1 MVAVK
6 AGEVEGLIRRGPDPR
21 IPVVLLYGPDTGLV
35 GDRATRLIGKWVS
48 DPDDPFALIRL
59 DGDALA
65 SDPGRLVDEAGTVG
79 LFGGTRTIWVKPGSR
94 NYAPAVE
101 AVLKAPIEGARI
113 VVEAGDLG
121 RSAPLR
127 TLCEASPRA
136 LAMPCYPDD
145 ERTLADLVERTL
157 QEDGLRIDRDARD
170 LLVASLGSDR
180 RASLSEIGKLALYAR
195 SGGSVGVEAVE
206 AIVSDVGA
214 SVLNALIDAAF
225 AGRAAEAE
233 REYRRFRHE
242 GMDPSAMLGA
252 ALRHALALLSL
263 RLDNPHGSASQ
274 LVANWRGLHFKRKA
288 LAETQLA
295 RWSAEGLRPAVAWLQ
310 EAVLACRRAEPDLA
324 HAQAQGVF
332 LRIAAQ
338 AARRRA

>member
-1 MVAVK
+1 MTAVK
-6 AGEVEGLIRRGPDPR
+6 AGDVEGLIRHGPDPR

-35 GDRATRLIGKWVS
+35 ADRAARLVRTLGA
-48 DPDDPFALIRL
+48 DPDDPFALVRL

-65 SDPGRLVDEAGTVG
+65 ADPGRLIDEAGTLG
-79 LFGGTRTIWVKPGSR
+79 LFGGTRTIWVRPGSR
-94 NYAPAVE
+94 NYAPAVD
-101 AVLKAPIEGARI
+101 AVLKHPAEGARI

-127 TLCEASPRA
+127 TLCEGSPRA
-136 LAMPCYPDD
+136 LALPCYPDD
-145 ERTLADLVERTL
+145 ARSLADLVERTL

-170 LLVASLGSDR
+170 LLVGSLGSDR

-195 SGGSVGVEAVE
+195 GQGSVGVEAVE

-214 SVLNALIDAAF
+214 SALNTLIDAAF
-225 AGRAAEAE
+225 AGRGAEAE

-252 ALRHALALLSL
+252 GLRHALTLLSL
-263 RLDNPHGSASQ
+263 RLDNPHGSAGQ

-295 RWSAEGLRPAVAWLQ
+295 RWQAEDLRRAVAALQ

-324 HAQAQGVF
+324 HAQAQGLF
-332 LRIAAQ
+332 LRLAAE
-338 AARRRA
+338 AARRRG

>member
-1 MVAVK
+1 MAAVK
-6 AGEVEGLIRRGPDPR
+6 AGEVEGLIRRGSDPR

-35 GDRATRLIGKWVS
+35 GDRAARLIAKWVA

-65 SDPGRLVDEAGTVG
+65 ADPGRLVDEAGTVG
-79 LFGGTRTIWVKPGSR
+79 LFGGTRTIWVKSGSR

-101 AVLKAPIEGARI
+101 AVLKAPGEGARI

-145 ERTLADLVERTL
+145 ERTLADLIERTL
-157 QEDGLRIDRDARD
+157 QEEGLRIDRDARD
-170 LLVASLGSDR
+170 LLVGSLGSDR

-195 SGGSVGVEAVE
+195 GSGSVGVEDVE

-225 AGRAAEAE
+225 AGRPAEAE

-252 ALRHALALLSL
+252 ALRHGLALLAL
-263 RLDNPHGSASQ
+263 RVDNPHGSASQ
-274 LVANWRGLHFKRKA
+274 LVANWRGLHFRRKA

-324 HAQAQGVF
+324 HAQAQAVF

-338 AARRRA
+338 ASRRRS